1 MFSAHWPLLS
11 MVFRWFL
18 GHSTITIKWFSAP
31 RPLLSMVFRW
41 FGGHSTIGFNGF
53 NGHGPLVQRCDG
65 FDGLPTSITGHI
77 YQSSVFHFQS
87 WCLSKL
93 NVDNMDS
100 SWVKYF
106 LASMA
111 APPPQDGSSQGLGQ
125 EEEYNL
131 SSTTIPW
138 LDAFTDGT

>member
-1 MFSAHWPLLS
+1 MKILPGRIWPSRVFSISKVDL
-11 MVFRWFL
+11 
-18 GHSTITIKWFSAP
+18 
-31 RPLLSMVFRW
+31 
-41 FGGHSTIGFNGF
+41 
-53 NGHGPLVQRCDG
+53 
-65 FDGLPTSITGHI
+65 
-77 YQSSVFHFQS
+77 
-87 WCLSKL
+87 LSKL
-93 NVDNMDS
+93 NVDNIDS

-111 APPPQDGSSQGLGQ
+111 APPQDGSSQGLGQ

>member
-1 MFSAHWPLLS
+1 MFSAHSQLLQRFFDGFGVTQLSPLNDFQS
-11 MVFRWFL
+11 PDHRFQWF
-18 GHSTITIKWFSAP
+18 
-31 RPLLSMVFRW
+31 
-41 FGGHSTIGFNGF
+41 FNGLGVIQPLALMIF
-53 NGHGPLVQRCDG
+53 IGHGPLVQRCDG
-65 FDGLPTSITGHI
+65 FDGSLTSIPGHI

-87 WCLSKL
+87 WFLSKL